1 MAGEVKEENDAFVIG
16 WEEEEEEEE
25 KEEDQREKGGRA
37 KEIDGIDEGEKSD
50 ERTKSLE
57 DR

>member
-16 WEEEEEEEE
+16 WEEEEEE
-25 KEEDQREKGGRA
+25 EEDQREKGGRA

-50 ERTKSLE
+50 ERTKNLE
-57 DR
+57 ER

>member
-1 MAGEVKEENDAFVIG
+1 MKEENDAFVIG

-25 KEEDQREKGGRA
+25 KEEEEEDQREKGGRA

-50 ERTKSLE
+50 ERTKNQE
-57 DR
+57 ER